1 MPPLGYVTSYAPRLR
16 QYANSLISPV
26 LPTAPVAPPVRTTKR
41 GTVVVN
47 YAENDYD
54 DDDFEDS
61 EGPRRPTGLR
71 SLRRDEITPYLG
83 PAGEKLGKEISTPVN
98 VQANYR
104 DWVVR
109 KSIKA
114 GRERHLK
121 AQAQLPVNLIPIRI
135 DLEIPAFQPV
145 EPFPLPRNYLEAGIN
160 PTLPAYR
167 KPEPAPPYRIKDNFL
182 WNLHEALTT
191 PEEFASVFVRELD
204 LPNPQSTALAI
215 CNQIRQ
221 QLEEYAGVAMHPLF
235 QTEATMPKKV
245 DTAPKVTVTAER
257 PITPM
262 QTTPATPAAPSDT
275 IKSGQQNGSAV
286 VNPSEAD
293 SPYDPDDAYRCIV
306 VLNINLHNKLYSDK
320 FEWSLLHSRGMAEQ
334 FSKVTCADLGLGP
347 EWVSSIAHGIYEAVL
362 KLKKE
367 ACESGALLSGHGG
380 LGAEIDNQAANGQE
394 AGWRYDPDTLG
405 DEWET
410 RIETLSKEEI
420 EKREGD
426 RERQIR
432 RLRRETA
439 RFSSTGAV
447 AASAPELSRQG
458 SGGYFDVPDG
468 TETPMG
474 RGERSKRKRRLR
486 SPSPTGRS
494 GTPAGRGTPD
504 TGAAAG
510 YGGGGGTL
518 ADWERQ
524 AWRCSNCL
532 VWGSAVWAV
541 RDGPA
546 GPRVGFSSFFYIR
559 QITIGTNSRLTTIST
574 RPSVTTVD
582 TSTNATSNFR
592 NGREDC
598 IMLTIQS
605 YAKGLRMLSVSI
617 DFYCHCLPDSSVI
630 I

>member
-167 KPEPAPPYRIKDNFL
+167 KPEPAPPYRIKDSFL

-474 RGERSKRKRRLR
+474 RGERKAHQTLEQQLAMEVEEG
-486 SPSPTGRS
+486 PWLTGRDK
-494 GTPAGRGTPD
+494 R
-504 TGAAAG
+504 GAA
-510 YGGGGGTL
+510 
-518 ADWERQ
+518 
-524 AWRCSNCL
+524 
-532 VWGSAVWAV
+532 
-541 RDGPA
+541 
-546 GPRVGFSSFFYIR
+546 
-559 QITIGTNSRLTTIST
+559 QIALSGALQCGLCEMGQQDPG
-574 RPSVTTVD
+574 PSVTTVD
-582 TSTNATSNFR
+582 TSTNATSNYQ

-605 YAKGLRMLSVSI
+605 YAKGLRTLSVSI
-617 DFYCHCLPDSSVI
+617 DFYCHCLPDSRRSRNIYPNQAHGLEYPPSIPADKVNK
-630 I
+630 

>member
-1 MPPLGYVTSYAPRLR
+1 MPPLGFVTSYAPRLR

-26 LPTAPVAPPVRTTKR
+26 LPTAPAAPPVRTTKR

-71 SLRRDEITPYLG
+71 SLRRDEINTYQG
-83 PAGEKLGKEISTPVN
+83 AAGEKLGKEISAPVN

-121 AQAQLPVNLIPIRI
+121 SQAQLPVNLIPIRI
-135 DLEIPAFQPV
+135 DLEVPAYQPA

-167 KPEPAPPYRIKDNFL
+167 KPEPAPPYRIKDTFL

-204 LPNPQSTALAI
+204 LPNQQSTAMAI

-235 QTEATMPKKV
+235 QTTASQTKQIDATPKIS
-245 DTAPKVTVTAER
+245 VTGER

-262 QTTPATPAAPSDT
+262 QTTPETPAAPPDNMST
-275 IKSGQQNGSAV
+275 GQQNGKTVSDPSA
-286 VNPSEAD
+286 AD
-293 SPYDPDDAYRCIV
+293 TPYDPDDAYRCIV
-306 VLNINLHNKLYSDK
+306 ALNINLHNKLYSDK

-347 EWVSSIAHGIYEAVL
+347 EWASSIAHGIYEAVL

-367 ACESGALLSGHGG
+367 ACESGGLMGGAGG
-380 LGAEIDNQAANGQE
+380 LGAEIDNQTANGQE

-405 DEWET
+405 DEWEA

-447 AASAPELSRQG
+447 AAVAPELSRQG
-458 SGGYFDVPDG
+458 SGSYFDVPDG
-468 TETPMG
+468 SETPMG

-494 GTPAGRGTPD
+494 GTPGGRGTPD
-504 TGAAAG
+504 TSATAG

-518 ADWERQ
+518 AEWERQ
-524 AWRCSNCL
+524 TWRCSNCL

-541 RDGPA
+541 RDGPT
-546 GPRVGFSSFFYIR
+546 GPRTLCHNCGFQYEC
-559 QITIGTNSRLTTIST
+559 NKRL
-574 RPSVTTVD
+574 P
-582 TSTNATSNFR
+582 AW
-592 NGREDC
+592 
-598 IMLTIQS
+598 Q
-605 YAKGLRMLSVSI
+605 KGLHYVDHSI
-617 DFYCHCLPDSSVI
+617 I
-630 I
+630 R